1 MQSRLCA
8 TRASY
13 EAGNVDCSRV
23 CPVFAFFVFERGS
36 SWRIKRYLCTATTN
50 LGVDRW
56 QRISTPFFRAGF
68 PGYLLKFGVGGNV
81 AYFRKEGLEWRASI
95 SIIAGYFSSRG
106 ILFKGV
112 GLYRDRQFLGIVEID
127 LLLYG

>member
-23 CPVFAFFVFERGS
+23 CPVFAFFVFERAS
-36 SWRIKRYLCTATTN
+36 SWRIKRYLCTN

-56 QRISTPFFRAGF
+56 QRISTPFLEKGF
-68 PGYLLKFGVGGNV
+68 Q
-81 AYFRKEGLEWRASI
+81 
-95 SIIAGYFSSRG
+95 G
-106 ILFKGV
+106 IC
-112 GLYRDRQFLGIVEID
+112 
-127 LLLYG
+127 

>member
-1 MQSRLCA
+1 MA
-8 TRASY
+8 
-13 EAGNVDCSRV
+13 ED
-23 CPVFAFFVFERGS
+23 F
-36 SWRIKRYLCTATTN
+36 
-50 LGVDRW
+50 D
-56 QRISTPFFRAGF
+56 PFFREGF
-68 PGYLLKFGVGGNV
+68 PGYLLKFGVGRNV
-81 AYFRKEGLEWRASI
+81 FRREGLEWRASI

>member
-1 MQSRLCA
+1 MA
-8 TRASY
+8 
-13 EAGNVDCSRV
+13 ED
-23 CPVFAFFVFERGS
+23 F
-36 SWRIKRYLCTATTN
+36 
-50 LGVDRW
+50 D
-56 QRISTPFFRAGF
+56 PFFREGF

-127 LLLYG
+127 LLLHG